1 MKILV
6 IEDDRKIAQALKKGL
21 ESERYEVDAASTGS
35 EGEALAAGRAFDLI
49 VLDLMLPGRDGLEIL
64 AAVRGRRDTTPVII
78 LTAKDTIEDRVVGLD
93 AGADD
98 YLVKPFAFP
107 ELSARIRALLRRGAG
122 GTAGPLAKLELADL
136 EMDAARREAARGG
149 RPLALTPREFDLL
162 EYLLR
167 NQGRVVTREMLAADV
182 WKETRRATPLD
193 NVIDVHIARLRK
205 KIDEPFAVRLL
216 HTVRGVGFILRGES
230 A

>member
-21 ESERYEVDAASTGS
+21 ESERYEVEVAPA
-35 EGEALAAGRAFDLI
+35 GEDGLSMAGGCAFDLI
-49 VLDLMLPGRDGLEIL
+49 ILDLMLPGRDGLEIL
-64 AAVRGRRDTTPVII
+64 TAVRGRGDKTPVII
-78 LTAKDTIEDRVVGLD
+78 LTAKDTVEDRVVGLD

-107 ELSARIRALLRRGAG
+107 ELSARIRALFRRGAVS
-122 GTAGPLAKLELADL
+122 AAVKLELADL
-136 EMDAARREAARGG
+136 EMDSARREAARGG
-149 RPLALTPREFDLL
+149 RPLALTAREFDLL
-162 EYLLR
+162 EYLLL
-167 NQGRVVTREMLAADV
+167 NQGRVVTREMLASDV

-205 KIDEPFAVRLL
+205 KIDEPYAVRLL
-216 HTVRGVGFILRGES
+216 HTVRGVGFILREES